1 VQKGQAEK
9 TLADFVEFVKKFPES
24 LLAPDAQFWIADYHL
39 KKKDYIKAQ
48 EQFQLLV
55 KSYPTSKLSD
65 TAQYMAARAA
75 YLRQDYKPAIELY
88 EAVLKNFPDSGWR
101 CDARFGEGDAL
112 SELNQFGDALLV
124 FDSFIKDFPDCYL
137 AAEAIGRKGDMQFTL
152 GRFEEAIAS
161 YRKALDAAREGD
173 PTFRNQLYYG
183 IGLSYEKASKLDE
196 AFEWY
201 SKAVYEQAA
210 APDPNTPPER
220 FWMCKA
226 GFAAGTIKE
235 RREQWREAIIL
246 YQRLADLCPDM
257 KTLLEQKIRKL
268 RVDHVILF

>member
-1 VQKGQAEK
+1 M
-9 TLADFVEFVKKFPES
+9 KKFPDS
-24 LLAPDAQFWIADYHL
+24 VLAPDVQFWIADYYL

-55 KSYPTSKLSD
+55 KRYTTSKWAD
-65 TAQYMAARAA
+65 TAQYWAARAA

-124 FDSFIKDFPDCYL
+124 FDSFTKDFPDCYL
-137 AAEAIGRKGDMQFTL
+137 AAEALGRKGDMQFTL
-152 GRFEEAIAS
+152 GRFDEAISS

-173 PTFRNQLYYG
+173 PTLRNQIYYG
-183 IGLSYEKASKLDE
+183 IGLSYEKANKLDE

-201 SKAVYEQAA
+201 SKPVYEQAA
-210 APDPNTPPER
+210 VPDPNTPPER

-235 RREQWREAIIL
+235 RREQWRDAIIL

-268 RVDHVILF
+268 RVDHVILY